1 MNKKLSKP
9 QEKLLAQA
17 RSLAKV
23 SDHPG
28 LVSGYEYQT
37 ACALERRGLGSVRY
51 QGPGSRGWFTVFETA
66 VNLD

>member
-1 MNKKLSKP
+1 MGKKLSKP

-28 LVSGYEYQT
+28 LVSGPQYRT
-37 ACALERRGLGSVRY
+37 ARSLERMGLGSVRY
-51 QGPGSRGWFTVFETA
+51 QGPGDRGWFKVYEGE
-66 VNLD
+66 VE